1 MATDRFFA
9 VQTTFLVLLAAATWA
24 RLVAT
29 WFHRLD
35 LPAVTWPKCNRKPQT
50 LKRAIRQQAA
60 YDKYGGWGEFYLEQ
74 DQKRLTYLRNKP
86 SVPDRFK
93 GKDIIDVCPPFLRL
107 TSLQMAVLIEDDD
120 AATGFAWAL
129 TSETS
134 ENTADHTPLPEFGI
148 SDVTTKF
155 LDRQEI
161 PEDEDYH
168 WYKAGTFKASPT
180 TAFYA
185 HHSWRSLV
193 FCRKVL
199 CGKTSGR

>member
-1 MATDRFFA
+1 M
-9 VQTTFLVLLAAATWA
+9 
-24 RLVAT
+24 
-29 WFHRLD
+29 
-35 LPAVTWPKCNRKPQT
+35 
-50 LKRAIRQQAA
+50 
-60 YDKYGGWGEFYLEQ
+60 
-74 DQKRLTYLRNKP
+74 
-86 SVPDRFK
+86 PDRFK

-129 TSETS
+129 TSETP

-155 LDRQEI
+155 LDRQELSRQEI
-161 PEDEDYH
+161 PEDEGYH

-185 HHSWRSLV
+185 HHSWRLSQRLYMAYNGSLPEQPTFTAYV
-193 FCRKVL
+193 SLKLQGPDYV
-199 CGKTSGR
+199 SGSTKQTQFAIDRILLVKEPKANQD